1 MQRHRTDLMA
11 VAAIVGGAVVGL
23 GATMA
28 FGGKH
33 DHGHGHGHWHGKG
46 HSHAVVCETTGSS
59 SRVAVKF
66 RVRDQSGS
74 VTEYRPPRDQ
84 RPVRKRRRCR
94 RIVTDVDHQVE
105 LRFRA
110 DRLHFRTDWGD
121 PDHAG
126 AQIDRERRRA
136 RAEALRERAAQLRER
151 AEAAR
156 ERAAQVRERAAEVRE
171 RAGEAR
177 ERGEEARERAEALRE
192 RAAELRERAGEA
204 RERGEEAQ
212 ERAEALLQVIGNG
225 PGAGK

>member
-1 MQRHRTDLMA
+1 MQRHGTDLMA
-11 VAAIVGGAVVGL
+11 AAAIVGGAVVGL

-59 SRVAVKF
+59 SQVAVKF

-136 RAEALRERAAQLRER
+136 RAEALRERAAEVRER
-151 AEAAR
+151 AAEVRERAAQVRERAGEAR
-156 ERAAQVRERAAEVRE
+156 ERAAQVRERAGEV
-171 RAGEAR
+171 
-177 ERGEEARERAEALRE
+177 
-192 RAAELRERAGEA
+192 

>member
-1 MQRHRTDLMA
+1 MQRHGTDLMA
-11 VAAIVGGAVVGL
+11 AAAIVGGAVVGL

-59 SRVAVKF
+59 SQVAVKF

-94 RIVTDVDHQVE
+94 RIVTDLDHQVE

-121 PDHAG
+121 PDHMG

-136 RAEALRERAAQLRER
+136 RAEALRERAAEV
-151 AEAAR
+151 R
-156 ERAAQVRERAAEVRE
+156 ERAAQVRERAGEARERAGEVRERAAQVRE
-171 RAGEAR
+171 RAGEVR
-177 ERGEEARERAEALRE
+177 ERGEEARERAEAL
-192 RAAELRERAGEA
+192 LK
-204 RERGEEAQ
+204 
-212 ERAEALLQVIGNG
+212 VIGNE

>member
-1 MQRHRTDLMA
+1 MQRHGTDLMA
-11 VAAIVGGAVVGL
+11 AAAIVGGAVVGL

-33 DHGHGHGHWHGKG
+33 DHGHGHGHWHGKE

-59 SRVAVKF
+59 SQVAVKF

-136 RAEALRERAAQLRER
+136 RAEALRERAAEVRER
-151 AEAAR
+151 AAEVRERAAQVRERAGEAR
-156 ERAAQVRERAAEVRE
+156 ERAAQVRERAGEV
-171 RAGEAR
+171 
-177 ERGEEARERAEALRE
+177 
-192 RAAELRERAGEA
+192 

-212 ERAEALLQVIGNG
+212 ERAQALLQVIGNG

>member
-1 MQRHRTDLMA
+1 MQRHGTDLMA
-11 VAAIVGGAVVGL
+11 AAAIVGGAVVGL

-59 SRVAVKF
+59 SQVAVKF

-136 RAEALRERAAQLRER
+136 RAEALRERAAEV
-151 AEAAR
+151 R
-156 ERAAQVRERAAEVRE
+156 ERAAEVRERAAEVRE
-171 RAGEAR
+171 RAGEV
-177 ERGEEARERAEALRE
+177 RE
-192 RAAELRERAGEA
+192 RAAQVRERAGEV
-204 RERGEEAQ
+204 RERAEEAQ
-212 ERAEALLQVIGNG
+212 ERAEALLQVIGNE

>member
-59 SRVAVKF
+59 SQVAVKF

-156 ERAAQVRERAAEVRE
+156 ERAAQVRERAGEVRERATQVRE
-171 RAGEAR
+171 RAGEVR
-177 ERGEEARERAEALRE
+177 ERGEEARERAEAL
-192 RAAELRERAGEA
+192 
-204 RERGEEAQ
+204 
-212 ERAEALLQVIGNG
+212 LQVIGNE